1 MTTGAGDE
9 TRATEA
15 WFVAHG
21 LPYFV
26 DDLRAEV
33 RRGLERLRLLRLV
46 LVALVVGAGVGTGFG
61 WWRDDVDVGVVWG
74 VTVGI
79 LVVVLYA
86 LTTLRARVIAGWAVR
101 RTFGSLGQLFPL
113 VTRAL
118 PLLLLFITFLF
129 INAEVWEVASG
140 LDGSVMWLT
149 VALFTAI
156 TVAFLLARL
165 PEELQVFDD
174 QLEVAR
180 VVAGCRGTPLEEWAA
195 THDRE
200 AQEVMEH
207 EDIAGLQKANLL
219 LMLLIAQIVQVLL
232 LSLAVFG
239 FFVVFGLLIMEPGII
254 RNWTGEETLRSVPF
268 FERAN
273 MELLQVSIFLA
284 AFSGLYFTVYAVT
297 DEVYR
302 RQFFTSIVREL
313 ERALSVRVAYRA
325 LKAGQ
330 APGS

>member
-1 MTTGAGDE
+1 VTAAAADE

-33 RRGLERLRLLRLV
+33 RHGLERPRVLRLV
-46 LVALVVGAGVGTGFG
+46 LLALVVGAAVGTGLG
-61 WWRDDVDVGVVWG
+61 WWFDDVDVGLAWG
-74 VTVGI
+74 ATAAV
-79 LVVVLYA
+79 LVVVAYA
-86 LTTLRARVIAGWAVR
+86 LFALRARVIAGWAVR
-101 RTFGSLGQLFPL
+101 RTLGSLGQLFPL

-129 INAEVWEVASG
+129 INAEVWEVASR

-174 QLEVAR
+174 QLDVDR
-180 VVAGCRGTPLEEWAA
+180 VVAGCRGTPMEQWAA
-195 THDRE
+195 AHDRE
-200 AQEVMEH
+200 AAQVMAQEEL
-207 EDIAGLQKANLL
+207 AGLQKVNLV

-239 FFVVFGLLIMEPGII
+239 FFVVFGLLVMEPEVIK
-254 RNWTGEETLRSVPF
+254 NWTGEESLRSVPF

-273 MELLQVSIFLA
+273 MELLQVSVFLA

-313 ERALSVRVAYRA
+313 ERAVSVRVAYRA
-325 LKAGQ
+325 LRAGD
-330 APGS
+330 

>member
-1 MTTGAGDE
+1 MTAAAADE

-26 DDLRAEV
+26 DELRAEV
-33 RRGLERLRLLRLV
+33 RRGLERPRVLRLV
-46 LVALVVGAGVGTGFG
+46 LVALVVGGAVGTGLG
-61 WWRDDVDVGVVWG
+61 LWRDDVDAGLVWG
-74 VTVGI
+74 VTAGL

-86 LTTLRARVIAGWAVR
+86 LFALRARVIAGWAVR
-101 RTFGSLGQLFPL
+101 RTLGSLGQLFPL

-129 INAEVWEVASG
+129 INAEVWEVASR

-174 QLEVAR
+174 ELVVER
-180 VVAGCRGTPLEEWAA
+180 VVAGCRGTPMEQWAA
-195 THDRE
+195 AHDQE
-200 AQEVMEH
+200 TAQVMAQEEL
-207 EDIAGLQKANLL
+207 AGLQKVNLV
-219 LMLLIAQIVQVLL
+219 LMLLITQIVQVLL

-239 FFVVFGLLIMEPGII
+239 FFVVFGLLVMEPEVI
-254 RNWTGEETLRSVPF
+254 RNWTGEELRSVPF

-273 MELLQVSIFLA
+273 MELLQVSVFLA

-313 ERALSVRVAYRA
+313 ERAVSVRVAYRA
-325 LKAGQ
+325 LRGHD
-330 APGS
+330 PR

>member
-1 MTTGAGDE
+1 VTI
-9 TRATEA
+9 
-15 WFVAHG
+15 G
-21 LPYFV
+21 L
-26 DDLRAEV
+26 
-33 RRGLERLRLLRLV
+33 
-46 LVALVVGAGVGTGFG
+46 
-61 WWRDDVDVGVVWG
+61 
-74 VTVGI
+74 
-79 LVVVLYA
+79 LVVVGYA
-86 LTTLRARVIAGWAVR
+86 MTALRGRVIAGWAVR

-129 INAEVWEVASG
+129 INAEVWEVASR

-174 QLEVAR
+174 ELEVGR

-200 AQEVMEH
+200 AQEVMEQ

-239 FFVVFGLLIMEPGII
+239 FFVVFGLLIMEPEVI
-254 RNWTGEETLRSVPF
+254 RNWTGEDALRSVPF

-313 ERALSVRVAYRA
+313 ERAVSVRVAYRA

-330 APGS
+330 APGD

>member
-1 MTTGAGDE
+1 MTAAAADE

-33 RRGLERLRLLRLV
+33 RRGLERPRVLRLV
-46 LVALVVGAGVGTGFG
+46 LGALVVGGGVGTGLG
-61 WWRDDVDVGVVWG
+61 WWRDDVDAGLVWG
-74 VTVGI
+74 VTAAL
-79 LVVVLYA
+79 LVVVGYA
-86 LTTLRARVIAGWAVR
+86 LFALRARVIAGWAVR
-101 RTFGSLGQLFPL
+101 RTLGSLGQLFPL

-129 INAEVWEVASG
+129 INAEVWEVASR

-174 QLEVAR
+174 ELDVER
-180 VVAGCRGTPLEEWAA
+180 VVAGCRGTPMEQWAA
-195 THDRE
+195 AHDQE
-200 AQEVMEH
+200 TAQVMAQEEL
-207 EDIAGLQKANLL
+207 AGLQKVNLV

-239 FFVVFGLLIMEPGII
+239 FFVVFGLLVMEPEVI
-254 RNWTGEETLRSVPF
+254 RNWTGDELRSVPF

-273 MELLQVSIFLA
+273 MELLQVSVFLA

-313 ERALSVRVAYRA
+313 ERAVSVRVAYRA
-325 LKAGQ
+325 LRAGD
-330 APGS
+330 

>member
-1 MTTGAGDE
+1 
-9 TRATEA
+9 
-15 WFVAHG
+15 
-21 LPYFV
+21 
-26 DDLRAEV
+26 
-33 RRGLERLRLLRLV
+33 
-46 LVALVVGAGVGTGFG
+46 
-61 WWRDDVDVGVVWG
+61 
-74 VTVGI
+74 
-79 LVVVLYA
+79 
-86 LTTLRARVIAGWAVR
+86 VIAGWAVR

-200 AQEVMEH
+200 AQEVMEQ

-254 RNWTGEETLRSVPF
+254 RNWTGEEALRSVPF

-325 LKAGQ
+325 LRAGQ